1 MNEDWKQ
8 PPFLR
13 YDFELTT
20 VKSEAPEHL
29 SIERAQQIRR
39 EFKEGAAHVPFLHH
53 NQFFFDTVFDRDMAV
68 HCIHWARGKD
78 TDVVCF
84 LDEND
89 TAYSINGVVTPPPSF
104 ISNSSSMEW
113 AAVREA
119 YAEFMKA
126 TAGHAELADKIRDLI
141 QVASLKEL

>member
-1 MNEDWKQ
+1 MTEDTKQ
-8 PPFLR
+8 PSFLR

-20 VKSEAPEHL
+20 VKSEAPERL
-29 SIERAQQIRR
+29 SVERAQEIRR
-39 EFKEGAAHVPFLHH
+39 AFKEGATHLPFLYH
-53 NQFFFDTVFDRDMAV
+53 NQFFFDTLFDRDMAV

-78 TDVVCF
+78 SDVVCF

-89 TAYSINGVVTPPPSF
+89 TAYSINGVVVPPKSF
-104 ISNSSSMEW
+104 ISNASSMEW
-113 AAVREA
+113 AAVRDA

-141 QVASLKEL
+141 QVASVNEV